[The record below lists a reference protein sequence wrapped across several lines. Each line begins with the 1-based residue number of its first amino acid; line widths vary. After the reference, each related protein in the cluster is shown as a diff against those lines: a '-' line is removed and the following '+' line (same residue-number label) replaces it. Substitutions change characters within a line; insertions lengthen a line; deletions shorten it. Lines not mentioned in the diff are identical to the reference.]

1 MDGMDCMMAESSSFL
16 AETHATS
23 GAHIHACIQASC
35 LLTSRAIIEGADVI
49 VVAIR
54 MEAIERL
61 VVWTLGG
68 M

>member
-1 MDGMDCMMAESSSFL
+1 ML
-16 AETHATS
+16 V
-23 GAHIHACIQASC
+23 ASC
-35 LLTSRAIIEGADVI
+35 LLTSRAIIDRADVI